1 MIGIDVGGANLKV
14 VDKNGVHLHYCP
26 LWEEAP
32 VTDCLLRYVQEPA
45 DPAAVVMSGELADCF
60 ENKAQGISFIV
71 GAVKAAFPRAKFYGT
86 DSRFHEGA
94 APLLAA
100 ANWLASAD
108 YLRTRHPGAVL
119 LDIGSTTADIIP
131 LGRFPELHGLTDLLR
146 LQKGYLLYTGML
158 RTNIATL
165 LRSVDLAG
173 VWTPVSTEYFATG
186 ADAHL
191 VLGHIPAA
199 LYSCDT
205 PDRKEKTPAASLRR
219 LARVVCAD
227 LDEIGAEGAM
237 EIARQF
243 WDIQRELVCG
253 QVRKVAQDS
262 RTREIIVAGIGAP
275 IFARE
280 LGGTDLTQEL
290 GPAADA
296 LPAFAVREIA
306 VRDGIFSGETAV
318 PEGKSRLE
326 KNPEGSST

>member
-14 VDKNGVHLHYCP
+14 VDENGVHLHYCP

-32 VTDCLLRYVQEPA
+32 VTDYLLRYVQGPA

-71 GAVKAAFPRAKFYGT
+71 DAVKNAFPRAKFYGT
-86 DSRFHEGA
+86 DARFHDGA
-94 APLLAA
+94 APILAA

-131 LGRFPELHGLTDLLR
+131 LGRFSELLGLTDLLR

-158 RTNIATL
+158 RTNVATL

-173 VWTPVSTEYFATG
+173 VRTPVSTEYFAAS

-191 VLGHIPAA
+191 VLGQIPTA

-227 LDEIGAEGAM
+227 LDEIGVEGAR

-243 WDIQRELVCG
+243 WDVQRELVCG
-253 QVRKVAQDS
+253 QVSNVVKDS
-262 RTREIIVAGIGAP
+262 HAREIIVAGIGAP
-275 IFARE
+275 VFARE

-296 LPAFAVREIA
+296 LPASAVREIA
-306 VRDGIFSGETAV
+306 LRDRIFSPYQVSINGV
-318 PEGKSRLE
+318 R
-326 KNPEGSST
+326 